1 MNEWIKAGIY
11 VISGF
16 TAICVGG
23 LIGTIIM
30 LKYIVSIIL

>member
-30 LKYIVSIIL
+30 IKYIVPIIL